1 MGGVT
6 RLAAAAAAA
15 TAAITFLPSTA
26 SATSATPSPSLDT
39 VLAAPPSG
47 YSELTSAPFHGHF
60 TASQYAAQT
69 ADASKKASVEATLN
83 REGFVDGYGDAWI
96 STSTGHVLVEWV
108 LAFSGGRGA
117 QHWLTAAETGDKSDP
132 TYSHADT
139 MSGIDPY
146 YGEHVVDA
154 TNKSAGDAFSFVKG
168 NDVFLVLVASASDN
182 NLATATA
189 QAKAQHDSAPE
200 STIPSSHWPEN
211 QSNSAAFD
219 AGRVTADVLV
229 AVLILAVV
237 GVVVGLILRSRRRPL
252 APAYGGGMAAPAVQ
266 LSPDGNYW
274 YDGQGWRDAS
284 QEVPP
289 TAQRSSDGNLWW
301 DGRTWRPVPQP
312 GTPPQAPT
320 G

>member
-1 MGGVT
+1 MT
-6 RLAAAAAAA
+6 PL
-15 TAAITFLPSTA
+15 TSIPCTA
-26 SATSATPSPSLDT
+26 SRRVERTWWPARATCAAGTRSAARCSSARCRARRGLPPLGAVGVRWTMRRAT
-39 VLAAPPSG
+39 FAAPPSG

-83 REGFVDGYGDAWI
+83 REGFVDGYGDAWV

-117 QHWLTAAETGDKSDP
+117 QHWLIAAETGDKSDP

-154 TNKSAGDAFSFVKG
+154 ANKTAGDDLSVSKGSAG
-168 NDVFLVLVASASDN
+168 FLVLVASASDN
-182 NLATATA
+182 NLATATE

-200 STIPSSHWPEN
+200 STIPSSHWPDT

-219 AGRVTADVLV
+219 TGRVTAYVLV
-229 AVLILAVV
+229 AALILAVIA
-237 GVVVGLILRSRRRPL
+237 VVLGLILPRRQRPL
-252 APAYGGGMAAPAVQ
+252 APAA
-266 LSPDGNYW
+266 
-274 YDGQGWRDAS
+274 R
-284 QEVPP
+284 
-289 TAQRSSDGNLWW
+289 
-301 DGRTWRPVPQP
+301 GRL
-312 GTPPQAPT
+312 
-320 G
+320 